1 MNRVYYLTGA
11 AGWLGS
17 TVLDKLLAQ
26 GKTVRALVLPG
37 DPLAKELPD
46 AAQIVEGD
54 VRSWEDMDRFL
65 EAGEQRDRVVIH
77 CAAIISMSMTPV
89 PKVHDVN
96 VNGTRTMVEASL
108 AAGVSRFVY
117 ISSVHALPERPHG
130 ETIRESTVFTP
141 DRQVGAYAKSKAE
154 ATQIVFDAQRE
165 RGLPAVVLYPSGIC
179 GPGDIAGGHLSQ
191 LFIDYFHDRL
201 PAGVAGGYS
210 FSDVRDVADA
220 VIAALD
226 KGRVGEGYIVAS
238 HYVTVA
244 DILRILHEQ
253 SGHRRIKCM
262 LPLWL
267 VRLMLPF
274 ITLYYKIKKQPAVF
288 STYAQ
293 YTLSSNGA
301 FSHEKAARELGF
313 TPRPFE
319 DTVRDMIAWLRQEGK
334 I

>member
-1 MNRVYYLTGA
+1 VYYLTGA

-46 AAQIVEGD
+46 AAQVVEGD
-54 VRSWEDMDRFL
+54 VRSREDMDRFL

-108 AAGVSRFVY
+108 SAGVSRFVY

-130 ETIRESTVFTP
+130 EVVVEGTQFTP
-141 DRQVGAYAKSKAE
+141 EQQVGAYAKSKAE

-201 PAGVAGGYS
+201 PARRGG
-210 FSDVRDVADA
+210 
-220 VIAALD
+220 
-226 KGRVGEGYIVAS
+226 
-238 HYVTVA
+238 
-244 DILRILHEQ
+244 
-253 SGHRRIKCM
+253 
-262 LPLWL
+262 
-267 VRLMLPF
+267 
-274 ITLYYKIKKQPAVF
+274 
-288 STYAQ
+288 
-293 YTLSSNGA
+293 
-301 FSHEKAARELGF
+301 
-313 TPRPFE
+313 
-319 DTVRDMIAWLRQEGK
+319 
-334 I
+334 

>member
-1 MNRVYYLTGA
+1 MATTYYLTGA

-17 TVLDKLLAQ
+17 TILDKLLAR
-26 GKTVRALVLPG
+26 GKAVRALVLPG
-37 DPLAKELPD
+37 DPLAASLPPQ
-46 AAQIVEGD
+46 AQIVYGD
-54 VRSWEDMDRFL
+54 IRSREDMDRFL
-65 EAGEQRDRVVIH
+65 EAGERRDRVVIH

-89 PKVHDVN
+89 PIVRDVN
-96 VNGTRTMVEASL
+96 VSGTRTMVEASL
-108 AAGVSRFVY
+108 AAGVSRFIY
-117 ISSVHALPERPHG
+117 ISSVHALPEQPHG

-141 DRQVGAYAKSKAE
+141 DRQVGAYAQSKAE

-179 GPGDIAGGHLSQ
+179 GPGDIAGGNLSQ
-191 LFIDYFHDRL
+191 MFIDYFHDHL

-220 VIAALD
+220 VLTALD

-244 DILRILHEQ
+244 EILRMLHEQ
-253 SGHRRIKCM
+253 SGHRHIRLL

-267 VRLMLPF
+267 VRLMLPL

-288 STYAQ
+288 SAYAL

-301 FSHEKAARELGF
+301 FTHEKAAAELGF
-313 TPRPFE
+313 APRPFE
-319 DTVRDMIAWLRQEGK
+319 ETVRDTIAWLRQQGK